1 MASDGLRWPL
11 MASDGLWWPLM
22 ASLMASNCIPHQVM
36 RSMLKV
42 IERFSMHAQQV
53 HRLEYAARALLNAAP
68 KRAFLTWAGM
78 RAQVL
83 AQRRAVV
90 WLAVQRG
97 HRVGTLQEMFEEIR
111 EISAVDELL
120 QMTDELGMTPLLWAS
135 KRGFADIV
143 EVRAPRWGPL
153 RLMGF
158 ARLPTLSP
166 HLPTSP
172 HISPHLPNPLL
183 LRPPPCPQVLL
194 TFAGD
199 VQAIISA
206 RDAEGS
212 TSLHH
217 AARRHHNDI
226 VAMLIDAGVNVHQ
239 RNDDQSTALHW
250 AARKN
255 NALAIRM
262 LIAAGADPH
271 CKNKWGATA
280 LENAQFGDNLEAV
293 CLLARDEATRKQAEE
308 ELHLQRKLRCVN

>member
-1 MASDGLRWPL
+1 
-11 MASDGLWWPLM
+11 
-22 ASLMASNCIPHQVM
+22 M

-42 IERFSMHAQQV
+42 IERLSMHAQQV
-53 HRLEYAARALLNAAP
+53 HQLEFAARALLNAAP

-78 RAQVL
+78 REQVL

-111 EISAVDELL
+111 ETSAVDDLL

-143 EVRAPRWGPL
+143 EVRAPRWGLEADGVAWRPIPS
-153 RLMGF
+153 
-158 ARLPTLSP
+158 PTLSP

-172 HISPHLPNPLL
+172 HISPHLPSPLL
-183 LRPPPCPQVLL
+183 LRPPCPQVLL

-199 VQAIISA
+199 VQAVISA

-212 TSLHH
+212 TPLHH

-226 VAMLIDAGVNVHQ
+226 VAMLIEG
-239 RNDDQSTALHW
+239 T
-250 AARKN
+250 
-255 NALAIRM
+255 
-262 LIAAGADPH
+262 LIACG
-271 CKNKWGATA
+271 
-280 LENAQFGDNLEAV
+280 
-293 CLLARDEATRKQAEE
+293 
-308 ELHLQRKLRCVN
+308 

>member
-1 MASDGLRWPL
+1 MASDGL
-11 MASDGLWWPLM
+11 
-22 ASLMASNCIPHQVM
+22 PHQVM

-111 EISAVDELL
+111 ETSAVDDLL

-158 ARLPTLSP
+158 AWLPTLSP

-172 HISPHLPNPLL
+172 HVLSAHPRRLPPSLPPGLSNTLQATPSGAAGESGAASSAWGFGVSGLIERRAVMYGLSTPEPPLATALLALLDALLSP
-183 LRPPPCPQVLL
+183 R
-194 TFAGD
+194 AG
-199 VQAIISA
+199 A
-206 RDAEGS
+206 RMTVAD
-212 TSLHH
+212 
-217 AARRHHNDI
+217 AARRLDEL
-226 VAMLIDAGVNVHQ
+226 VAGGEAG
-239 RNDDQSTALHW
+239 DT
-250 AARKN
+250 
-255 NALAIRM
+255 
-262 LIAAGADPH
+262 
-271 CKNKWGATA
+271 WG
-280 LENAQFGDNLEAV
+280 D
-293 CLLARDEATRKQAEE
+293 R
-308 ELHLQRKLRCVN
+308 

>member
-1 MASDGLRWPL
+1 MAFERPPSALRWPLMASDGLRWPL
-11 MASDGLWWPLM
+11 MASV
-22 ASLMASNCIPHQVM
+22 MASNCIPHQVM

-158 ARLPTLSP
+158 ERLPTSPPLSP
-166 HLPTSP
+166 PLPTSP
-172 HISPHLPNPLL
+172 HPA
-183 LRPPPCPQVLL
+183 PPPTPPPVLR
-194 TFAGD
+194 
-199 VQAIISA
+199 S
-206 RDAEGS
+206 S
-212 TSLHH
+212 
-217 AARRHHNDI
+217 
-226 VAMLIDAGVNVHQ
+226 
-239 RNDDQSTALHW
+239 
-250 AARKN
+250 
-255 NALAIRM
+255 
-262 LIAAGADPH
+262 
-271 CKNKWGATA
+271 
-280 LENAQFGDNLEAV
+280 
-293 CLLARDEATRKQAEE
+293 
-308 ELHLQRKLRCVN
+308 